1 MFEIDLF
8 LGFPVDPLYQAALS
22 KANPKIIA
30 QFVQGSG
37 DYLIEV
43 LHRDMRFLGK
53 NIGKMITLAELELLE
68 KNIYSLLKRL
78 VSEFPYE
85 ETPLYLFPIEKSSN
99 NE

>member
-22 KANPKIIA
+22 KANPKIVA
-30 QFVQGSG
+30 QFIQGSD
-37 DYLIEV
+37 DYLKEV
-43 LHRDMRFLGK
+43 VHGNMRFLGK
-53 NIGKMITLAELELLE
+53 NIGKMISLAELELLE
-68 KNIYSLLKRL
+68 KNVYSLLKRL

-85 ETPLYLFPIEKSSN
+85 EAPLYLFPIEKSPK